1 MHLCAVLELK
11 MISFYIHFD
20 QKQNDIDTFAPC
32 YQGPQS
38 SISAFWAMSALSRI
52 FYNVIL
58 QKGFC
63 QPLGM

>member
-38 SISAFWAMSALSRI
+38 SISGQMKK
-52 FYNVIL
+52 V
-58 QKGFC
+58 C
-63 QPLGM
+63 VLGN